1 MSPQSVL
8 ISVISR
14 IRTGL
19 FQSELVVVDIQLM
32 QLIQSI
38 DQRESYT
45 HIVYVLEAF
54 VKKVN
59 NYMILD
65 EFGITVL
72 IK

>member
-72 IK
+72 IN